1 MEYGDYQLRYAA
13 GMYWLLNT
21 KQRGFHYIRPL
32 SFNECGAD
40 LWRMLSQGADQTE
53 IVDRLCDEYA
63 LSREEAL
70 RDVEDFLKQ
79 LDACCPSN

>member
-21 KQRGFHYIRPL
+21 KQRGLHYIRPL
-32 SFNECGAD
+32 SFNECGAH
-40 LWRMLSQGADQTE
+40 LWRMLSEGADKAQ
-53 IVDRLCDEYA
+53 IADRLCEEYGLERA
-63 LSREEAL
+63 EAS

-79 LDACCPSN
+79 LDASCSAN

>member
-21 KQRGFHYIRPL
+21 KQRGLHYIRPL
-32 SFNECGAD
+32 TLNECGAQV
-40 LWRMLSQGADQTE
+40 WRMLSEGAGKAE
-53 IVDRLCDEYA
+53 IVNRFCEEYG
-63 LSREEAL
+63 LERGEAL

-79 LDACCPSN
+79 LDAYGTAS